1 MIHLSSA
8 RTSLRTCGLL
18 SAAAAVALSIS
29 VAYPA
34 AAATTGGTP
43 ATLTVEGGVLAISV
57 PSATA
62 NLGTVSDTVAGT
74 TISGSLGQVVVTD
87 ARKAAAGSSWTA
99 SVISTAFTPFEVT
112 PATAIPA
119 AAVSYTGGR
128 VERVGEATLTTH
140 NPGNLTGVAPAVTA
154 TEITGNNS
162 ATWWPTIT
170 VAVPGG
176 AVNAL
181 YTATVTHS
189 VL

>member
-8 RTSLRTCGLL
+8 RTTLRTRGLL
-18 SAAAAVALSIS
+18 AAAAALALSVS

-57 PSATA
+57 PTATA
-62 NLGTVSDTVAGT
+62 HLGTVADSVSGSTV
-74 TISGSLGQVVVTD
+74 SGSLGEVVVTD
-87 ARKAAAGSSWTA
+87 ARKAAAGSGWVAT
-99 SVISTAFTPFEVT
+99 VISTAFTPFEVT

-119 AAVSYTGGR
+119 AAVSYTAGAIAK
-128 VERVGEATLTTH
+128 VGTAAFTAN

-154 TEITGNNS
+154 TGITGNKS
-162 ATWWPTIT
+162 ATWSPTIT